1 MLHIIPIQSKN
12 EQRSLAEAFGE
23 RYDES
28 ALAYLAAE
36 EADGGESRAIG
47 FMQFTLGE
55 RADVLCLREAK
66 DSDDAEAM
74 MILARAA
81 FSFVHRV
88 GIEKVAAPKDAIDE
102 RLARAL
108 GMTGGSEEWSLDLA
122 RYFAMPCAERAKL
135 NTEDAK

>member
-1 MLHIIPIQSKN
+1 MLHIIPIQSKD

-23 RYDES
+23 RYDER

-36 EADGGESRAIG
+36 EADCGESRAIG
-47 FMQFTLGE
+47 FVQFTLGE

-66 DSDDAEAM
+66 DSNDAEAM

-81 FSFVHRV
+81 FSFVHRIGV
-88 GIEKVAAPKDAIDE
+88 GEVAAAKGAIDE
-102 RLARAL
+102 KLARTL
-108 GMTGGSEEWSLDLA
+108 GMTDDGEAWSLDLA
-122 RYFAMPCAERAKL
+122 RYFALPCAERAKL